1 PRVPPG
7 WTHAGRVSPGHQVQL
22 TFALRQPDTGRLARL
37 VDAVSDP
44 RSPRYGKYLSL
55 GEVQDLVQ
63 PSPAT
68 LMAVLKWLQGH
79 GVESCSSVA
88 TLDFLECQILAER
101 LLPGAQFHRYV
112 KGQRSV
118 VRSPL
123 PYAVPE
129 ELAEHVDFG
138 TSCMGRGG
146 NGAAPTARGAGGTL
160 GIAQPG
166 LATLV
171 PPGTVWWVL
180 QPWSLEPLRM

>member
-1 PRVPPG
+1 MV
-7 WTHAGRVSPGHQVQL
+7 
-22 TFALRQPDTGRLARL
+22 ALRGLQGHAALPGSHSVPKVA
-37 VDAVSDP
+37 P
-44 RSPRYGKYLSL
+44 GGEGKYLSL

-88 TLDFLECQILAER
+88 TLDFLECQMPASTAER

-138 TSCMGRGG
+138 TFCTGRGG
-146 NGAAPTARGAGGTL
+146 AEAAPAAWGAGGTP
-160 GIAQPG
+160 GIKQPG
-166 LATLV
+166 LATSV
-171 PPGTVWWVL
+171 PLGTV
-180 QPWSLEPLRM
+180 